1 MVDELFGEN
10 HGSHLLTPPVAP
22 PRSSDEWDS
31 CTWAYRLMS
40 HKNFIVLDTETT
52 GLGSDAEICEIAIIA
67 PDGAA
72 LLNTLVKPTVALIEE
87 GAAAIHGI
95 DDLMIESAA
104 SFLVLWPQI
113 HDILTSVEIIVTYN
127 ADFDRRLLKQSCRA
141 AGLHAFFGESAETLA
156 KHSQA
161 EPKYILPTRWTCCM
175 QMYAVGFGERR
186 YGGGRKWMGL
196 SRAITAQGM
205 LSRIQEAMEPHQAHF
220 GDGVW
225 HRALYDA
232 VATLELIKHLAAM
245 YEVGMQHAH
254 ERYGKPRD

>member
-1 MVDELFGEN
+1 MDELFDEN
-10 HGSHLLTPPVAP
+10 TGSHPLVPSIAP
-22 PRSSDEWDS
+22 PMHADQWDS
-31 CTWAYRLMS
+31 CTWAARLMA
-40 HKNFIVLDTETT
+40 HKHFIVLDTETT
-52 GLGSDAEICEIAIIA
+52 GLGSDAEIVEIAIVA
-67 PDGAA
+67 PDGAV
-72 LLNTLVKPTVALIEE
+72 LMNQLIKPTSALIEAE
-87 GAAAIHGI
+87 AAAIHGI
-95 DDLMIESAA
+95 DDTMIEQAP
-104 SFLVLWPQI
+104 SFLVAWPQI
-113 HDILTSVEIIVTYN
+113 HDIINGTEVIVTYN
-127 ADFDRRLLKQSCRA
+127 ADFDRRMLKQSARA

-161 EPKYILPTRWTCCM
+161 EPKYILPARWTCCM

-245 YEVGMQHAH
+245 YEVGMQHAR